1 MLKYCDYIAYTILKC
16 LKDHKYMN
24 SRETYLGDLLGPV
37 KMDLHP
43 TEGYFLSTKKTII
56 VNDIN
61 GQKYRITVEEYN
73 DSED

>member
-1 MLKYCDYIAYTILKC
+1 MLKYCDYIASTILKG
-16 LKDHKYMN
+16 LRDDKYTN
-24 SRETYLGDLLGPV
+24 ARTTYLGDCLGPV
-37 KMDLHP
+37 KWDLHP
-43 TEGYFLSTKKTII
+43 IEGYFLSTKKTIT